1 MSYFNYVINAF
12 RKYESEY
19 QSPIIHLVDRSF
31 TVHTEKVV
39 FKREHVVLAHA
50 SRDGF
55 FHTFALRLC
64 KKVRFFS
71 FGTFAL
77 RFV

>member
-31 TVHTEKVV
+31 TVHTEKVFFLNNSV
-39 FKREHVVLAHA
+39 YKVDFENTDFENAHV
-50 SRDGF
+50 SF
-55 FHTFALRLC
+55 PKTPPPHT
-64 KKVRFFS
+64 
-71 FGTFAL
+71 
-77 RFV
+77 